1 VIAVRGASYTGGI
14 LRDVGVGCIV
24 AYAMGRTWAKVIGS
38 PPPSARIAAVG
49 IGAVVLGAAVG
60 SMSTEA
66 VARRLYVEAC
76 RRGYIRDRRQ
86 AWTPP
91 GTVIDAE
98 VVQ

>member
-24 AYAMGRTWAKVIGS
+24 AYAMGRTWAQILER
-38 PPPSARIAAVG
+38 PPPPARIAAIGV
-49 IGAVVLGAAVG
+49 GAVVLGAAVG

-76 RRGYIRDRRQ
+76 RRGYIRDQRQ
-86 AWTPP
+86 AWARP
-91 GTVIDAE
+91 GVVIDAE